1 MRRRDFVRAR
11 GVLQELSLLGWAIG
25 RNVRIDTRWGAAD
38 AAQIRRHAADRVG
51 SRIHDLSCEL
61 RYRLRIR
68 CRPTMLVRQKVDI
81 GSQDDGDML
90 ALSDS
95 QLRALWEAAAGLPT
109 EKRGIFLVRL
119 VAQLQFRS
127 SNFTTA
133 DLDDAVRLA
142 PKGLIQK
149 SPA

>member
-1 MRRRDFVRAR
+1 
-11 GVLQELSLLGWAIG
+11 
-25 RNVRIDTRWGAAD
+25 
-38 AAQIRRHAADRVG
+38 
-51 SRIHDLSCEL
+51 
-61 RYRLRIR
+61 
-68 CRPTMLVRQKVDI
+68 MLVRQKVDI